1 MIAHFPHPLTTLR
14 AFRLLLALL
23 LGLALGP
30 RALALDA
37 AAFDGELREA
47 MAVWGVPGMAVSVV
61 EQGSLVFARGYG
73 TTAVSDGRPVTPD
86 TLFANASTTK
96 AMIAAAALI
105 LVDEGRLSLDDPVG
119 Q

>member
-1 MIAHFPHPLTTLR
+1 MLGRNWLMIAHFPHLLTTLR
-14 AFRLLLALL
+14 AFRLLLAVL

-47 MAVWGVPGMAVSVV
+47 MVVWGVPGMAVSVV

-73 TTAVSDGRPVTPD
+73 TTAVVTAVLNLRYAFCERLHHEGDDRRSGAHSGR
-86 TLFANASTTK
+86 
-96 AMIAAAALI
+96 
-105 LVDEGRLSLDDPVG
+105 
-119 Q
+119 